1 MAPTG
6 ERILI
11 VENDPDI
18 SDLIA
23 RQALQ
28 PLGYQTLVLGDAA
41 AAIQQA
47 LKTPPDLIII
57 NLNLAGLSGKDLLV
71 AFSSQGVRAPIIVVA
86 EKGQESDA
94 IQAFRLGAS
103 DTLFWPARDA
113 EVVAVVER
121 ALKQTREGRAR
132 QKLDVQLKETDVELQ
147 RKVRELITI
156 LSIGKAVVSINNQRM
171 LFERILDGALQVAEA
186 DIGWLL
192 LSEEHSRTFL
202 LTAFRNLPEAWAK
215 KMNQPLDDGISSL
228 VALSGE
234 TLVMHGAALQKFK
247 VAALGKSAAV
257 APIKIHN
264 EVIGLLIVVRKA
276 DREIPRETQTLL
288 EAVADFAS
296 ISLVNSRLFR
306 ALEQTAEAARGDV
319 KRQNA
324 LLEAL
329 RERVAEDLQAAIY
342 PLNLVLTEMPGNL
355 NDEQK
360 QALQSVQAALQR
372 VTRAAERTTPAGGLA
387 GQATEPALNK

>member
-1 MAPTG
+1 MPPSK

-28 PLGYQTLVLGDAA
+28 PLGYQTMVIGDAGS
-41 AAIQQA
+41 AIQQA
-47 LKTPPDLIII
+47 LKTPPDLIIA
-57 NLNLAGLSGKDLLV
+57 NLNLTGLTGKDLLV
-71 AFSSQGVRAPIIVVA
+71 AFSSQGVRAPIIMVA

-94 IQAFRLGAS
+94 IQAFRLGAT

-132 QKLDVQLKETDVELQ
+132 QKLDIQLKETDVELQ

-156 LSIGKAVVSINNQRM
+156 LSIGKAVVSLTNQRL
-171 LFERILDGALQVAEA
+171 LFERILDGALQVSEA

-192 LSEEHSRTFL
+192 LRDEQSKAFTLS
-202 LTAFRNLPEAWAK
+202 AFRNLPEPWAK
-215 KMNQPLDDGISSL
+215 KVNQPLDDGISSL

-234 TLVMHGAALQKFK
+234 TLVMHGAPLQKFK
-247 VAALGKSAAV
+247 VASLGKSAGV
-257 APIKIHN
+257 VPIKIHS

-276 DREIPRETQTLL
+276 DREITREAQTLL

-296 ISLVNSRLFR
+296 ISLVNARLFR
-306 ALEQTAEAARGDV
+306 AFEQTAEGARGDAQ
-319 KRQNA
+319 KQNA
-324 LLEAL
+324 ALEAL
-329 RERVAEDLQAAIY
+329 RSKLAEEVQAAVY
-342 PLNLVLTEMPGNL
+342 PLNLVLTEMPGSL

-360 QALQSVQAALQR
+360 QALQSVHAALQR
-372 VTRAAERTTPAGGLA
+372 VLQAAGVSIEAAVRR
-387 GQATEPALNK
+387 E